1 VNLSGPSDDRH
12 CALRIGRTGLS
23 GGFSRQVDP
32 IRIASAWEMR
42 TVAGLTSWPVK
53 CHVGIFGHLELK
65 PDLQKLE
72 SLDGEDCA
80 NQIEARAIAR

>member
-1 VNLSGPSDDRH
+1 
-12 CALRIGRTGLS
+12 
-23 GGFSRQVDP
+23 
-32 IRIASAWEMR
+32 MR
-42 TVAGLTSWPVK
+42 TVAGLMASWPVK